1 MWAFR
6 WRRLLKSDSLYVVER
21 RAMVATVIQFGG
33 PTVRMSGNPLSH
45 FKVAAVLQI
54 GRDSRR
60 SEAMARESASKLRA
74 SDSTLNHLIGIGPVD
89 GLV

>member
-1 MWAFR
+1 M
-6 WRRLLKSDSLYVVER
+6 
-21 RAMVATVIQFGG
+21 
-33 PTVRMSGNPLSH
+33 GNPLSESNPFDVIERRPVVATVVELRRSAVRVAGNPLRH

-74 SDSTLNHLIGIGPVD
+74 SDSALNHLVGVRSVD